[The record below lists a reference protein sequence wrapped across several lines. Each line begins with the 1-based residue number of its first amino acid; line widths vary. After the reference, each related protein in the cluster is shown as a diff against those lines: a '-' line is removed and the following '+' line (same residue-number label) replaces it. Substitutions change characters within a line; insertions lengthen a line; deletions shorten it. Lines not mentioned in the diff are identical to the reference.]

1 MSDERDS
8 ALQRCADDRCC
19 NCAPARRAAP
29 RRPGSPGWRTHWAN
43 DRAAPINARVEKV
56 AHNPFFRAIW
66 PHRAITPIDNGFE
79 WVDEGGPKKQP
90 SLARKNS
97 IRQL

>member
-1 MSDERDS
+1 MAN
-8 ALQRCADDRCC
+8 ALGQG
-19 NCAPARRAAP
+19 P
-29 RRPGSPGWRTHWAN
+29 RRP
-43 DRAAPINARVEKV
+43 DQRARGERRPQ
-56 AHNPFFRAIW
+56 PFFRAIW

-79 WVDEGGPKKQP
+79 WVDESGPKKQP